1 MGLANRPRMLGRT
14 ASKLSPVIWMT
25 IPIAPASQQ
34 TARGRGGL
42 MRLIGVSIRVPEE
55 DHGAVC
61 DLLTHYLDIIR
72 QRHPALVYELAEE
85 QRSADP
91 ALLVPKRRQSA

>member
-1 MGLANRPRMLGRT
+1 
-14 ASKLSPVIWMT
+14 
-25 IPIAPASQQ
+25 
-34 TARGRGGL
+34 

-72 QRHPALVYELAEE
+72 QKHPALVFELAEE
-85 QRSADP
+85 ERLADP
-91 ALLVPKRRQSA
+91 ALPVPNQRQSA